1 MTLYQKFIEL
11 TGLLHI
17 SEADFNAAMDP
28 KTDTQKALRG
38 FIGWSIG
45 KTDAN
50 SDAAL
55 FRKTIDYKYTEK
67 VDNYTAVTNLSNFGD
82 TPSVDVVVPTVKP
95 TMEEH
100 KNEPVAD
107 AVVPSTEPAVGTV
120 SDEHKNEPVADV
132 VAPSTEPAVG
142 TVSDEH
148 KNEPVADVVAPS
160 TVPTVKSTVEEHIAP
175 AVDGEHKE
183 TVAEPT
189 VKPVVDVHSDPVAA
203 VADTD
208 HKETDVVPSTD
219 DHKNEVADVV
229 APVADTHSET
239 AVSASDDHVTSNAA
253 STTSGS
259 EVTNGVTEHSTLEVH

>member
-107 AVVPSTEPAVGTV
+107 AVV
-120 SDEHKNEPVADV
+120 
-132 VAPSTEPAVG
+132 PSTEPAVG